1 MSLRAAGQRES
12 KCFASS
18 SGFGIGFA
26 VCLVSSLTACVADP
40 ADQPGREQERAAE
53 PRSLAAASMLPTPH
67 ATGALIELGSAAVE
81 LHTAAAWRGD
91 TALDVAIVG
100 TQQPAPDMVATV
112 RAGFVELVQV
122 GGDWAEQSWR
132 FDQAPGA
139 AGDLT
144 IAVGMT
150 GLDYAASDPGGLLLR
165 RSGEFGVHYSHGT
178 WVDAKGSRWAVPA
191 RFELGRILLTVPSDV
206 VAHSAYPAVLDPIM
220 IVTPL

>member
-1 MSLRAAGQRES
+1 MSLRAAGERES

-18 SGFGIGFA
+18 IGSGIGLA

-91 TALDVAIVG
+91 TALDVAVVG
-100 TQQPAPDMVATV
+100 TQQPAPDVVAAV
-112 RAGFVELVQV
+112 RAGFVELVQT
-122 GGDWAEQSWR
+122 GTDWAEQSWR
-132 FDQAPGA
+132 FDQAPGT

-144 IAVGMT
+144 IAVGTT
-150 GLDYAASDPGGLLLR
+150 GLDYVAGDATGLSLR
-165 RSGEFGVHYSHGT
+165 RAGEFSVHYSHGT
-178 WVDAKGSRWAVPA
+178 WVDAKGNRWAVPA
-191 RFELGRILLTVPSDV
+191 RYELGRIVLTVPGDV
-206 VAHSAYPAVLDPIM
+206 VAHSAYPAVLDPRMLI
-220 IVTPL
+220 TPI